1 MWPVGFLLRAK
12 LIFSANKQ
20 ETLSEIQ
27 SILSKHYKHLKSSV
41 WRGLPELT
49 NKDGAFC
56 DGSCPT
62 QAWSVATILEVTKIS
77 NIYKLINKLIVSLVY
92 CYN

>member
-1 MWPVGFLLRAK
+1 MWPVGFFLRAK
-12 LIFSANKQ
+12 LMFSTNKLD
-20 ETLSEIQ
+20 TSSEIQ
-27 SILSKHYKHLKSSV
+27 RILSRHYGHLKSSD

-62 QAWSVATILEVTKIS
+62 QAWSVATILEVRK
-77 NIYKLINKLIVSLVY
+77 
-92 CYN
+92 